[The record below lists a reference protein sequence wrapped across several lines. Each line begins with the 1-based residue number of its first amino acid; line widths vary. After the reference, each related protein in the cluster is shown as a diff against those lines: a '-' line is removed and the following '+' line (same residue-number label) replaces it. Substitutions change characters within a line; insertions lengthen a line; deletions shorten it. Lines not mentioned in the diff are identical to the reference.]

1 MIYLNVSLTGL
12 RGRHHPA
19 LSGLLTT
26 KQVSQARI
34 HLKMLAGDYFT
45 YSVKSKQSGGS
56 PYCRSCTP
64 PEQKEEDILHIL
76 AVCDKYSDIRDRML
90 PQFHALCM
98 QAKSNV
104 KFEEMRS
111 QFDTLTQFILDPSS
125 FNLEMRI
132 HLSDPIL
139 PDIFQLSR
147 DYCNAIHT
155 KRINVITSHQQEL
168 K

>member
-90 PQFHALCM
+90 PQFHAVCK
-98 QAKSNV
+98 QAKSY
-104 KFEEMRS
+104 F
-111 QFDTLTQFILDPSS
+111 QFDILITQRILS
-125 FNLEMRI
+125 
-132 HLSDPIL
+132 
-139 PDIFQLSR
+139 
-147 DYCNAIHT
+147 
-155 KRINVITSHQQEL
+155 
-168 K
+168 